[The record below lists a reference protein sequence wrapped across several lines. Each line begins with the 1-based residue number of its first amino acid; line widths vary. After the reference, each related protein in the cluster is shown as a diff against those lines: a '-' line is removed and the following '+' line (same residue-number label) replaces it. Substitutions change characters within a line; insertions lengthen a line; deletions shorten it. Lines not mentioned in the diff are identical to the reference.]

1 MVTYETP
8 QTVAAP
14 GADFHAQALA
24 LINASWTTQA
34 ISAAVQLGLPDA
46 LSDGPESVL
55 VLAQRT
61 SCHAASLLRLL
72 RALASVGI
80 VVQAEDGRFAL
91 TEMGTLL
98 RPDARRSLAA
108 WAEFCGTYSW
118 TAWSQLSDCVRS
130 GISVRKRA
138 GWAGGFQHLEE
149 DDETASLFNRAMV
162 NLTRSVAA
170 TFIAAVDLSDVQSIV
185 DVGGGFGELLAA
197 VLRAHP
203 LMRGVLFDMAHATQ
217 AARVRL
223 DEAGLAERCEVV
235 TGSFFDAVPAGA
247 DAYLL
252 KSILH
257 DWDDKH
263 CSLIL
268 AQCARAMRP
277 NARLMIVERMMP
289 EHFSVS
295 APDQAIARS
304 DLNMLIGP
312 GGCERTYAQYCS
324 LLKAAGL
331 RAANP
336 IPLSGGLS
344 VLSAALAE
352 W

>member
-1 MVTYETP
+1 MATFNIP
-8 QTVAAP
+8 QPVAAP
-14 GADFHAQALA
+14 GADLRAQALA

-34 ISAAVQLGLPDA
+34 ISAAVQVGLPDG
-46 LSDGPESVL
+46 LSDGPQSVL
-55 VLAQRT
+55 ALAQRT
-61 SCHAASLLRLL
+61 SCHAASLMRLL

-91 TEMGTLL
+91 TELGTLL
-98 RPDARRSLAA
+98 RPDARGSLAA

-118 TAWSQLSDCVRS
+118 TAWSQLADCVRS
-130 GISVRKRA
+130 GMSVRKRA
-138 GWAGGFQHLEE
+138 GRAGGFQHLDE
-149 DDETASLFNRAMV
+149 DDKAASLFNCAMA
-162 NLTRSVAA
+162 NLTGSVAA
-170 TFIAAVDLSDVQSIV
+170 TFVDAVDLVGVQSIV

-203 LMRGVLFDMAHATQ
+203 MMRGVLFDMAHATQ
-217 AARVRL
+217 AVSVRL
-223 DEAGLAERCEVV
+223 HEAGVAERCEVV

-257 DWDDKH
+257 DWDDEH

-289 EHFSVS
+289 EHFLVS
-295 APDQAIARS
+295 ASDQAIARS
-304 DLNMLIGP
+304 DLNMLVGP
-312 GGCERTYAQYCS
+312 GGCERTHGQYRS

-331 RAANP
+331 RSANP
-336 IPLSGGLS
+336 LALSGGLS
-344 VLSAALAE
+344 VLSAGLV
-352 W
+352 

>member
-1 MVTYETP
+1 MPTFDTPQPVETP
-8 QTVAAP
+8 T
-14 GADFHAQALA
+14 ADLRTRALA

-34 ISAAVQLGLPDA
+34 ISAAVQLGLPEG
-46 LSDGPESVL
+46 LSEGPKSVMA
-55 VLAQRT
+55 LAQRM
-61 SCHAASLLRLL
+61 SCHAPSLLRLL
-72 RALASVGI
+72 RALSSVGI

-98 RPDARRSLAA
+98 RPDARGSLAA

-118 TAWSQLSDCVRS
+118 TAWGNLSDCVRS
-130 GISVRKRA
+130 GMSVRKRA
-138 GWAGGFQHLEE
+138 GRAGGFQHLEE
-149 DDETASLFNRAMV
+149 DQETASLFNRAMV
-162 NLTRSVAA
+162 SLTRSVAT
-170 TFIAAVDLSDVQSIV
+170 TFVDAVDLTGVQRIV

-197 VLRAHP
+197 VLGAHP

-217 AARVRL
+217 SASVPL
-223 DEAGLAERCEVV
+223 GEAGVAERCELV

-252 KSILH
+252 KSVLH
-257 DWDDKH
+257 DWDDEH

-268 AQCARAMRP
+268 AQCARAMQP
-277 NARLMIVERMMP
+277 PARLLIIERMMP
-289 EHFSVS
+289 AHFSVS

-312 GGCERTYAQYCS
+312 GGCERTHEQYRS

-331 RAANP
+331 RPTNLLV
-336 IPLSGGLS
+336 LSGGFS
-344 VLSAALAE
+344 VLNAVLA
-352 W
+352 